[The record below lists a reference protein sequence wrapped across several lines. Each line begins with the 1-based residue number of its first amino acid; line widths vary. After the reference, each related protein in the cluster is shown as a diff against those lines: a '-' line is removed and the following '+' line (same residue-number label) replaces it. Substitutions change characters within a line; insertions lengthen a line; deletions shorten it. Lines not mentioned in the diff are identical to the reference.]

1 MCFRLIE
8 RRRLCILPGSR
19 TEQSIPRLVTY
30 LILEDS
36 RIGTP
41 FSSIKFFTVEEDI
54 LQLQINHTEQT
65 SSPGGRYKDPILGL
79 QLTGD
84 EKREGSRNLLRSI
97 PRKCPLFDHTDIGS
111 LGTSSTLRRKDGRLQ
126 SQCRKFGLRNECCRQ
141 STVESYPPISRCS

>member
-54 LQLQINHTEQT
+54 LQLQINHTE
-65 SSPGGRYKDPILGL
+65 
-79 QLTGD
+79 
-84 EKREGSRNLLRSI
+84 
-97 PRKCPLFDHTDIGS
+97 
-111 LGTSSTLRRKDGRLQ
+111 
-126 SQCRKFGLRNECCRQ
+126 
-141 STVESYPPISRCS
+141 